1 MKRTEGYKKMPACQ
15 SGSWGVTQEK
25 ISAEISN
32 KIKTNYSYKYNAL
45 PYGR

>member
-1 MKRTEGYKKMPACQ
+1 MKRTEGNKKMPACQ

-25 ISAEISN
+25 VSAEISN